1 MMNGPAHDLTTS
13 NSLEQA
19 NMQVKRSLIVSLLTF
34 GVMLSACQSEV
45 DRCVTAGVA
54 AELES
59 QQDQRIRLTKWDEQN
74 QENTQA
80 WDRFLASRPMECMD
94 RESFYTS
101 PIGAAHRKEHSF
113 LRGGGDLRPGLSAY
127 EKHCQLSTFKPPFPD
142 LAKDPPIT
150 DSSSSEQIEFKVR
163 VICMQATKK

>member
-1 MMNGPAHDLTTS
+1 MKFPALCSSARTPFAH
-13 NSLEQA
+13 
-19 NMQVKRSLIVSLLTF
+19 VGVPFKRAWVLLMLAAW
-34 GVMLSACQSEV
+34 VLLSACQSEV
-45 DRCVTAGVA
+45 DRCVIAGVA

-59 QQDQRIRLTKWDEQN
+59 QQDQRIRLTQWESQS

-80 WDRFLASRPMECMD
+80 WDRFLAARPIECMD

-101 PIGAAHRKEHSF
+101 PVGAPHRKELAF

-127 EKHCQLSTFKPPFPD
+127 EKHCQLSSFKPPFPD

-150 DSSSSEQIEFKVR
+150 DTSSSEQIEFKVR

>member
-1 MMNGPAHDLTTS
+1 M
-13 NSLEQA
+13 
-19 NMQVKRSLIVSLLTF
+19 
-34 GVMLSACQSEV
+34 
-45 DRCVTAGVA
+45 TAGVA

-59 QQDQRIRLTKWDEQN
+59 QQDQQIRLTQWETQN

-80 WDRFLASRPMECMD
+80 WDRFLAARPMECMD

-101 PIGAAHRKEHSF
+101 PVGAPHRKELSF
-113 LRGGGDLRPGLSAY
+113 LRSGGDLRPGLSAY

-150 DSSSSEQIEFKVR
+150 DTSSSEQIEFKVR
-163 VICMQATKK
+163 VICLQATKREAKKYPMNGAFGGEGGIRTRGGLLTLTRFPGVRLKPLIHLSGSVKL

>member
-1 MMNGPAHDLTTS
+1 MSFFAPVSFTTTPFT
-13 NSLEQA
+13 LVGVP
-19 NMQVKRSLIVSLLTF
+19 VKRAGVLLMLAA
-34 GVMLSACQSEV
+34 GVLLSACQSEV

-59 QQDQRIRLTKWDEQN
+59 QQDQRIRLTQWESQS

-80 WDRFLASRPMECMD
+80 WDRFLAARPMECMD

-101 PIGAAHRKEHSF
+101 PVGAPHRKELAF

-127 EKHCQLSTFKPPFPD
+127 EKHCQLSSFKPPFPD

-150 DSSSSEQIEFKVR
+150 DTSSSEQIEFKVR

>member
-1 MMNGPAHDLTTS
+1 MKCTALGAAPLRPLERTGGPFKHALALS
-13 NSLEQA
+13 MLA
-19 NMQVKRSLIVSLLTF
+19 ALCL
-34 GVMLSACQSEV
+34 LSACQSEV

-59 QQDQRIRLTKWDEQN
+59 QQDQQIRLTQWETQN

-80 WDRFLASRPMECMD
+80 WDRFLAARPMECMD

-101 PIGAAHRKEHSF
+101 PVGAPHRKELSF
-113 LRGGGDLRPGLSAY
+113 LRRGGDLRPGLSSY

-142 LAKDPPIT
+142 LPKDPPIADT
-150 DSSSSEQIEFKVR
+150 SSSEQIEFKVR
-163 VICMQATKK
+163 VICLQATKR

>member
-1 MMNGPAHDLTTS
+1 MPFAHVGLP
-13 NSLEQA
+13 
-19 NMQVKRSLIVSLLTF
+19 VKRTLLLSMLAAW
-34 GVMLSACQSEV
+34 VMLSACQSEV

-59 QQDQRIRLTKWDEQN
+59 QQDQRIRLTKWEEQS

-80 WDRFLASRPMECMD
+80 WDRFLAARPMECMD

-101 PIGAAHRKEHSF
+101 PIGAPHRKELSF

-142 LAKDPPIT
+142 LAKDPPISDT
-150 DSSSSEQIEFKVR
+150 SSSEQIEFKVR

>member
-1 MMNGPAHDLTTS
+1 MKFPALCSSARTPFAH
-13 NSLEQA
+13 
-19 NMQVKRSLIVSLLTF
+19 MGVPVKRAGVLTMF
-34 GVMLSACQSEV
+34 AAWVLLSACQSEV

-59 QQDQRIRLTKWDEQN
+59 QQDQRIRLTQWESQS

-80 WDRFLASRPMECMD
+80 WDRFLAARPMECMD

-101 PIGAAHRKEHSF
+101 PVGAPHRKELSF

-150 DSSSSEQIEFKVR
+150 DTSSSEQIEFKVR

>member
-1 MMNGPAHDLTTS
+1 MMCSEPVVSASTS
-13 NSLEQA
+13 FVNAGATVQRALAASMLA
-19 NMQVKRSLIVSLLTF
+19 ALGL
-34 GVMLSACQSEV
+34 LSACQSEV

-59 QQDQRIRLTKWDEQN
+59 QQDQRIRLTKWEEQS

-80 WDRFLASRPMECMD
+80 WDRFLAARPMECMD
-94 RESFYTS
+94 RESFYAS
-101 PIGAAHRKEHSF
+101 PIGAPHRKELTF

-127 EKHCQLSTFKPPFPD
+127 EKHCQLSAFNPPFPG
-142 LAKDPPIT
+142 LAKDPPST
-150 DSSSSEQIEFKVR
+150 DTSSSEQIEFKVR

>member
-1 MMNGPAHDLTTS
+1 MMFTAHGLTASTPHE
-13 NSLEQA
+13 LA
-19 NMQVKRSLIVSLLTF
+19 NMQVKRSLIVLLLAA
-34 GVMLSACQSEV
+34 GVMLSACQSDV
-45 DRCVTAGVA
+45 DRCVVVGLA

-59 QQDQRIRLTKWDEQN
+59 QQDQRIRLTKWEEQSK
-74 QENTQA
+74 ENTLA
-80 WDRFLASRPMECMD
+80 WDRFMATRPMECMD
-94 RESFYTS
+94 RESFYAS
-101 PIGAAHRKEHSF
+101 PIGAPHRKELTF